1 MKTTFIIA
9 ILSLFGVGTVTAG
22 NAISLLKIDKVREYL
37 QLNPEQYKNIHSAVK
52 QIKNILEEDKKIID
66 AMKERVTN
74 GDEPGLFEKM
84 STKRGRGSRIDAIED
99 LIEEIEDQLSDEQKI
114 KFKNID
120 KPVLKGL
127 EKKEIFGE

>member
-1 MKTTFIIA
+1 MKTTFIVT
-9 ILSLFGVGTVTAG
+9 ILSLFAIGTITG
-22 NAISLLKIDKVREYL
+22 ENEISLLEIDKVREYL

-52 QIKNILEEDKKIID
+52 QIKNILEEDKKII
-66 AMKERVTN
+66 AALRERIKN

-84 STKRGRGSRIDAIED
+84 STRRGRGSRIDAVDD

-114 KFKNID
+114 KFKNIK